1 MADPKGKTPVGTV
14 DTVPAEKG
22 AESGPRPSLPMRWG
36 VWVAEHRWHVLLGW
50 LVLFIVA
57 AAAYPHLM
65 ASLSAPDYSVT
76 GSDSAQV
83 TNLIQSD
90 FSAAGAE
97 QEQAEMHLPH
107 AARLPERDALR
118 RDRRKR

>member
-1 MADPKGKTPVGTV
+1 MRLAASWGDGLVTWRGSDARDRKGGTVSDSEERASAEPVGTAS
-14 DTVPAEKG
+14 DQEDSKG
-22 AESGPRPSLPMRWG
+22 DQKPSLTMRWG
-36 VWVAEHRWHVLLGW
+36 LWVAAHKRQVLLGW

-83 TNLIQSD
+83 TDLIQSD
-90 FSAAGAE
+90 FSAAGA
-97 QEQAEMHLPH
+97 
-107 AARLPERDALR
+107 
-118 RDRRKR
+118 